1 MDLQEMIMQN
11 MKDNCKK
18 KCELPERKELLSY
31 LHGMLLIT
39 GRLDIMYCNAF
50 LSEATQLLIN
60 SIFLYEDGYFD
71 CAFYSVR
78 QASEVFDSML
88 YLSNKDNGELKK
100 WEKKERFPMDSKIRN
115 QLEKMVYGYK
125 EIKTILDDYFMHH
138 RELINKSHKII
149 HKQGFDTFYVA
160 RLQKNFAHEK
170 DEKFFMEVLKYTIG
184 IGIILFVILEPIA
197 LALADDAVNVKL
209 NFDYMTEPIDCTYF
223 ERFLGL
229 NDIMDRL
236 LKSNYYKGFAAQ
248 FEDKECMNMAT
259 YSVIREGAWDINSLD
274 EIEKQIHLL
283 NSYEKYM
290 FQILKLGI
298 KVSNFYYMD
307 GIGWYLTTYKSAY
320 QRNCFGSSEFEKYL
334 KEDMRFNQ
342 KCEKIYISVVSMYD
356 EKLFLEHND
365 VLTENEIASLIALEK
380 QTDEEYAKLKEQISV
395 LEKVV
400 GVTLNSKIT

>member
-1 MDLQEMIMQN
+1 M
-11 MKDNCKK
+11 
-18 KCELPERKELLSY
+18 
-31 LHGMLLIT
+31 G
-39 GRLDIMYCNAF
+39 
-50 LSEATQLLIN
+50 
-60 SIFLYEDGYFD
+60 
-71 CAFYSVR
+71 
-78 QASEVFDSML
+78 
-88 YLSNKDNGELKK
+88 
-100 WEKKERFPMDSKIRN
+100 KKERFPMDSKIRN

-380 QTDEEYAKLKEQISV
+380 QTDEEYAKLKEQISA